1 MPERSN
7 SKTRQDT
14 FKFEDTEGEF
24 CFRSFLLL
32 ALLGCEHVPVPLNH
46 KKCQIERLEKRQPL
60 WRNALGD
67 RVARRPC
74 RREITPPTHRLIPAV
89 TVARNELVLCDRQP
103 HSRYQP
109 REMALELH
117 RYNNL
122 HVQEPL
128 HGGMFPA
135 GALNIARHPTCHS
148 LPLGTPKAEQES
160 RTTSDS

>member
-67 RVARRPC
+67 RVVARRPC

-89 TVARNELVLCDRQP
+89 TVAPQ
-103 HSRYQP
+103 
-109 REMALELH
+109 
-117 RYNNL
+117 
-122 HVQEPL
+122 
-128 HGGMFPA
+128 
-135 GALNIARHPTCHS
+135 
-148 LPLGTPKAEQES
+148 
-160 RTTSDS
+160 